1 MANEI
6 KDLEAPA
13 GSLGDVIAKLT
24 EEHGNGLDRV
34 RSVLAMRMNQYND
47 ISLTKDDIG
56 KIAKAFM
63 AIEGIGSSSSLVML
77 CDKAKCPYK
86 DKCPVYGSTAC
97 PEGRECLHE
106 NKILSV
112 TMDNYLTSLEV
123 NLDNYPE
130 MVMINQ
136 LVEYELIEYR
146 CNAIL
151 SNSHRDMKMRSIA
164 GVDADGNV
172 IYKEE
177 ISHALQIKMM
187 AYKNKIQLLQELT
200 ATRKEKYKKQAAL
213 KESKDGQTKMISSM
227 KAKLSELKT
236 RNIEVEDVHDEL
248 KALEDLDEL
257 GDL

>member
-6 KDLEAPA
+6 KDLEAPI

-24 EEHGNGLDRV
+24 QDNNNGLDRV

-47 ISLTKDDIG
+47 LSLTKTDID
-56 KIAKAFM
+56 KIAKSFVT
-63 AIEGIGSSSSLVML
+63 IEGIGSSSGLVMT

-112 TMDNYLTSLEV
+112 AMDSYLTSLEV
-123 NLDNYPE
+123 ELDNFPE

-136 LVEYELIEYR
+136 LTEFELIEYR

-151 SNSHRDMKMRSIA
+151 SNNHRDMRMRSVA
-164 GVDADGNV
+164 GVDVDGNIV
-172 IYKEE
+172 YKEE
-177 ISHALQIKMM
+177 ISHAIQIKDLTFKKKMV
-187 AYKNKIQLLQELT
+187 LLQELT

-227 KAKLSELKT
+227 KATLKELKHK
-236 RNIEVEDVHDEL
+236 NVDIDDVHEELNALQDEME
-248 KALEDLDEL
+248 LEDY
-257 GDL
+257 